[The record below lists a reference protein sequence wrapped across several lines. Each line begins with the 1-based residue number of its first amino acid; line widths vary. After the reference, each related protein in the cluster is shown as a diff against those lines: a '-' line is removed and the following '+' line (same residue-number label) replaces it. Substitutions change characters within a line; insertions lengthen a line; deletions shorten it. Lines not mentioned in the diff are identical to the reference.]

1 MGRKHIRT
9 TRSVKFLTDFNDQSE
24 DALVIPEDLGE
35 LSAEDLAALHTQAT
49 EAFEAVY
56 QNGEAD
62 LTEDDLATLR
72 ALTEGIESLNTEIG
86 QRETAAAERR
96 EAAAALA
103 ATVTPPPAED
113 ETLSAE
119 DDEDEDEDEDEEDGS
134 EVNEAEDAEEGALVA
149 GSGRR
154 EVRVNLANL
163 RGRTPAP
170 RPEATEGPSIR
181 DVAFASSEAG
191 GGAVGAPMDFLDMGR
206 SVDHRLR
213 SFNASQYAKAASA
226 GRRMRQQF
234 GVASI
239 QKQYGDLMISTDSPS
254 QIEEILS
261 RAVDQS
267 ALPGGSLT
275 ASGGWCAPSE
285 TIYDIYDCGEV
296 ADGLLSIPTV
306 GVNRGGIRFNRGISF
321 NDLLTQVGFH
331 YTEEQDIAGQ
341 YGVDEDGVGNDTEGS
356 KPCFKIECV
365 EWDEERLELDGLC
378 LQAGLLQAKGY
389 PEVIAD
395 TIRKALIA
403 HEIRMDSRRIAK
415 IAAGS
420 TAVTLPADQVGATA
434 PILTAI
440 ELQAQHYRSAGS
452 LGDNT
457 VLEGIFPQWVRG
469 VIRSDLSRRLGVD
482 MLSVPN
488 SRINAW
494 FTERQINP
502 QFVRNYQ
509 PISGTAAEDFTAW
522 PTEVS
527 FLLYKAGTWLGANS
541 DVLTLDTMYDSTLLG
556 ENDYTALFTEEGTMT
571 FMRGCDSRQVTLNIC
586 PDGATHGGVEID
598 CDGSAVVGG

>member
-35 LSAEDLAALHTQAT
+35 LSTEDLTDLRTQAT
-49 EAFEAVY
+49 EAFNAIY
-56 QNGEAD
+56 QGGEGDFSEED
-62 LTEDDLATLR
+62 LETMQ
-72 ALTEGIESLNTEIG
+72 ALTDGVEALNAEI
-86 QRETAAAERR
+86 QVREAATAERR

-103 ATVTPPPAED
+103 ATVTPAEE

-119 DDEDEDEDEDEEDGS
+119 DDEGEDEEESDEDEEETE
-134 EVNEAEDAEEGALVA
+134 EVEEDAEEGALTA

-170 RPEATEGPSIR
+170 RREASEGPSIR

-191 GGAVGAPMDFLDMGR
+191 GGAVGASMDFLDMGR

-239 QKQYGDLMISTDSPS
+239 QKQYGDLMINTDSPS

-267 ALPGGSLT
+267 ALPGGSLV

-321 NDLLTQVGFH
+321 NDLLTQTGFH
-331 YTEEQDIAGQ
+331 YTEDQDIAGE
-341 YGVDEDGVGNDTEGS
+341 YGVDENGVGNDTEGS

-482 MLSVPN
+482 MISVPN

-509 PISGTAAEDFTAW
+509 PISGTAAGDFTAW
-522 PTEVS
+522 PTSLS

-571 FMRGCDSRQVTLNIC
+571 FMRGCDSREVTLNIC
-586 PDGATHGGVEID
+586 PDGATHGGVDID
-598 CDGSAVVGG
+598 CDGTAVVGG